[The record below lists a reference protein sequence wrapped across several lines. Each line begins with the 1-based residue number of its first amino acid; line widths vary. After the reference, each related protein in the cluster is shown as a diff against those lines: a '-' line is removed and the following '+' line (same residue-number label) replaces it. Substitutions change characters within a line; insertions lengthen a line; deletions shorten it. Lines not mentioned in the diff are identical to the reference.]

1 MLFFVSRTA
10 HALPMSTMTDH
21 EIIWTATRCDAN
33 RLFTERCCFYK
44 QSIYMWSHLDITCF
58 RCTSQVKKLMG
69 NATDISFDAAGQVVS
84 DLAICLPPGQL
95 GKWWEVVG
103 VPVAVTTVVHV
114 VTVWDSLGYTL
125 VIGCDALYLSC
136 LSMCYI
142 YSQLYCKHLALFIC
156 I

>member
-1 MLFFVSRTA
+1 
-10 HALPMSTMTDH
+10 
-21 EIIWTATRCDAN
+21 
-33 RLFTERCCFYK
+33 
-44 QSIYMWSHLDITCF
+44 
-58 RCTSQVKKLMG
+58 MG

-95 GKWWEVVG
+95 GKWWEMVG